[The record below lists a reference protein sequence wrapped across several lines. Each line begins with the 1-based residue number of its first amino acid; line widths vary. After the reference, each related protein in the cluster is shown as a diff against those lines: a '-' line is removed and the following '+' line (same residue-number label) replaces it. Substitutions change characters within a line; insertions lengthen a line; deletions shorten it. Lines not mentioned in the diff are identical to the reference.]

1 MLPRSASIPSP
12 THALSQPA
20 HPQQVP
26 PPPFYPDQRSF
37 EPLEYGH
44 RHPSHFHGHP
54 YLQHPGQPMDILAD
68 YRTFF
73 PYQPNEVKHRRR
85 TTSAQLKV
93 LEGIFKT
100 ETKPNAALRNKLAV
114 QLEMTARGV
123 QVWFQNR
130 RAKEKLKA
138 SKASKAKEE
147 KSNAD
152 KADASPPSPSNP
164 PTGDSSSSTTTPAA
178 EEAKSDQSAATTP
191 PTTPPSK
198 PDSPPDSSAISP
210 PALTIN
216 VAPSEPPSLQ
226 SPWQPPTSGGSPAQ
240 HTLPVLPVPSVD
252 DAAFLAQR
260 RGSLPAHLHS
270 TVDLSS
276 DLLSVRHDPFAR
288 RRSVD
293 ASLQRLPYNPYAPVA
308 RARNGMHSGLNPH
321 RVPTQRSLCP
331 PMARA
336 MSMDARRF
344 SVDVVPSA
352 QRAYPRPSPQ
362 LPYSRPSLPNGSLT
376 SLPNG
381 SRPSLPTGG
390 MYAYSQRQV
399 PPSPIPG
406 PLPAPNF
413 SFGAPMPPA
422 EADSQESP
430 RREDFDGQSLAS
442 SYATSSR
449 FGSLASIS
457 TNDSQ
462 HTYYSDVTDP
472 ADYALRRASTASNQ
486 FLGMMSSLD
495 VSDNSEEQCYS
506 GVYGAAQAQQQQQ
519 QPQQQHQ
526 QLQQQTSGE
535 GARAAYQTS
544 GDLAYPSE
552 AARAAYPSPAP
563 TLSPKDNALAEMSVH
578 GMGPGHMQRA
588 QSNMQN
594 EQQQAYEQQQ
604 TYEQQQQQQQTYAQP
619 SQQPQSSCSPPD
631 AYYPEGSLQIQ
642 YPDMYETGISPSG
655 HYVPASTYSV
665 PAYPLDDNYMG
676 GYTASDAGYGTNDT
690 GYANDATSRLEFA
703 HPPDWSTGYSPVAES
718 APCDLGAYVRYQ

>member
-164 PTGDSSSSTTTPAA
+164 LTGDSSSSTTTPAA
-178 EEAKSDQSAATTP
+178 EESKSDQSAATTP

-226 SPWQPPTSGGSPAQ
+226 SPWHPPTSGGSPAQ
-240 HTLPVLPVPSVD
+240 HTLPVAPVPSVD
-252 DAAFLAQR
+252 DAALLAQR

-270 TVDLSS
+270 TVDPSS

-293 ASLQRLPYNPYAPVA
+293 ASLQRLPYNPYASVA

-321 RVPTQRSLCP
+321 RVPTQRALCP

-344 SVDVVPSA
+344 SVDVVQSA
-352 QRAYPRPSPQ
+352 QRMYSRPSPS

-381 SRPSLPTGG
+381 SLTSHPNGSRPSLPSGG

-422 EADSQESP
+422 ESEQDSP
-430 RREDFDGQSLAS
+430 RREDFDGQSQHDFDAQSRRDFDGQSLAS

-457 TNDSQ
+457 TTDSQ

-472 ADYALRRASTASNQ
+472 ADYALRRASMSSTQ
-486 FLGMMSSLD
+486 FLGMMSNLD
-495 VSDNSEEQCYS
+495 VSDSGPEQCYT
-506 GVYGAAQAQQQQQ
+506 GAQGGMYGAAQAQQQQQ
-519 QPQQQHQ
+519 
-526 QLQQQTSGE
+526 TS
-535 GARAAYQTS
+535 
-544 GDLAYPSE
+544 SE
-552 AARAAYPSPAP
+552 ASHAAYPSPAP
-563 TLSPKDNALAEMSVH
+563 TLSPKDNALAEMTGH
-578 GMGPGHMQRA
+578 GMGPGQQHMQRA
-588 QSNMQN
+588 QSTMQN
-594 EQQQAYEQQQ
+594 EQQQAYEHQQQ
-604 TYEQQQQQQQTYAQP
+604 SYEQQQQQQQTYEQP
-619 SQQPQSSCSPPD
+619 PQQPQTSCSPPD
-631 AYYPEGSLQIQ
+631 AYYPEGSLQVQ

-655 HYVPASTYSV
+655 HYVPASYSV
-665 PAYPLDDNYMG
+665 PAYPLDDNYMS
-676 GYTASDAGYGTNDT
+676 GYTATDAGYAANDSGYGTND
-690 GYANDATSRLEFA
+690 ANSRLEFA
-703 HPPDWSTGYSPVAES
+703 HPPDWGYSPVAES

>member
-85 TTSAQLKV
+85 TTTAQLKV
-93 LEGIFKT
+93 LEGIFKS

-178 EEAKSDQSAATTP
+178 EESKSDQSAATTP

-216 VAPSEPPSLQ
+216 IAPSEPPSLQ
-226 SPWQPPTSGGSPAQ
+226 SPWQPPTSGGSLAQ
-240 HTLPVLPVPSVD
+240 HTLPGAPVPSVD
-252 DAAFLAQR
+252 DAALLAQR

-321 RVPTQRSLCP
+321 RVPSQRSLCP

-344 SVDVVPSA
+344 SVDVVPST
-352 QRAYPRPSPQ
+352 QRMYSRPSPQ

-381 SRPSLPTGG
+381 SRPSLPSDD

-422 EADSQESP
+422 ESEQDSP
-430 RREDFDGQSLAS
+430 RREDFDGHPRDFDGQSLA

-472 ADYALRRASTASNQ
+472 ADYALRRASTTSNQ
-486 FLGMMSSLD
+486 FLGMMNSLD
-495 VSDNSEEQCYS
+495 VSDNSGEQCYTGKQAS
-506 GVYGAAQAQQQQQ
+506 YPGAQGGMYAAQAQQQQ
-519 QPQQQHQ
+519 PQQHQ

-535 GARAAYQTS
+535 AYT
-544 GDLAYPSE
+544 SE
-552 AARAAYPSPAP
+552 AAHAAYPSPAP
-563 TLSPKDNALAEMSVH
+563 TLSPKDNALA
-578 GMGPGHMQRA
+578 MGPAHMQRA
-588 QSNMQN
+588 QSTMQN

-604 TYEQQQQQQQTYAQP
+604 SYEQQQQQQTYAQP
-619 SQQPQSSCSPPD
+619 SQQSQSSCSPPD
-631 AYYPEGSLQIQ
+631 AYYPEGSLQVQ

-676 GYTASDAGYGTNDT
+676 GYTASDAGYATNEANY
-690 GYANDATSRLEFA
+690 GVNDASSRLEFA

>member
-85 TTSAQLKV
+85 TTAVQLKV

-164 PTGDSSSSTTTPAA
+164 PTGGSSSSTTTPAA
-178 EEAKSDQSAATTP
+178 EESKSDQSAATTP

-226 SPWQPPTSGGSPAQ
+226 SPWQAPASGGSPAQ
-240 HTLPVLPVPSVD
+240 HTLPVAPVPSVD
-252 DAAFLAQR
+252 DAALLAQR
-260 RGSLPAHLHS
+260 RGSLPAHLYS
-270 TVDLSS
+270 TVDPSS
-276 DLLSVRHDPFAR
+276 DLLSVHHDQFAR

-321 RVPTQRSLCP
+321 RGPAQRGLCP

-336 MSMDARRF
+336 ISMDARRF

-352 QRAYPRPSPQ
+352 QRMYSRPSPQ

-381 SRPSLPTGG
+381 SRPSLPNGT
-390 MYAYSQRQV
+390 MYAYTQRPV

-422 EADSQESP
+422 ESEQDSP
-430 RREDFDGQSLAS
+430 RREDFDGHPRDFDGQSLAS
-442 SYATSSR
+442 SYAASSR

-457 TNDSQ
+457 TTDSQ

-472 ADYALRRASTASNQ
+472 ADYALRRASMTSNQ
-486 FLGMMSSLD
+486 FLGMMSNLD
-495 VSDNSEEQCYS
+495 VSDNSGEQCYS
-506 GVYGAAQAQQQQQ
+506 GKQAGYPGAQGGMYGAAQAQQQQQ
-519 QPQQQHQ
+519 
-526 QLQQQTSGE
+526 TSGE
-535 GARAAYQTS
+535 AAHAVYT
-544 GDLAYPSE
+544 SE
-552 AARAAYPSPAP
+552 AAHAAYPSPAP
-563 TLSPKDNALAEMSVH
+563 TLSPKDNAL
-578 GMGPGHMQRA
+578 GMGPAHMQRA
-588 QSNMQN
+588 QSTMQS

-604 TYEQQQQQQQTYAQP
+604 QQQAYDQSRSYEQQQP
-619 SQQPQSSCSPPD
+619 SVPANQSSCSPPD
-631 AYYPEGSLQIQ
+631 AYYPEGSLQVQ

-655 HYVPASTYSV
+655 HYVPATSYSV

-676 GYTASDAGYGTNDT
+676 GYTATDAGYAANDAGYGV
-690 GYANDATSRLEFA
+690 NDASSRLEFA
-703 HPPDWSTGYSPVAES
+703 HPPDWSTGYSPVAET